1 MGWLNIFA
9 CCVRSREHDRHDVAS
24 SETETLVAPS
34 RLRERS
40 LVTQQEGYGTMSMD
54 AGFSPPRAGL
64 TEEQRARMT
73 EISRVAGS
81 HMRPIDEARRS
92 SLSFTSRATSSSGP
106 PPGLALSALNPADL
120 GLGAPPGPDTNTSA
134 SPSPLSSRTS
144 SPSPSR
150 PDSSPPGGVMR
161 ASRSSSSASGNSV
174 DANGVVRKSIFNGA
188 MTSASSKPRGKGRRP
203 RALSRATPPPA

>member
-9 CCVRSREHDRHDVAS
+9 CCVRREHDNVDAS

-34 RLRERS
+34 RLR
-40 LVTQQEGYGTMSMD
+40 LVTQQDGYGTMSMD
-54 AGFSPPRAGL
+54 TGSSPPRTGL
-64 TEEQRARMT
+64 TDEQRARMT
-73 EISRVAGS
+73 EITRVAGS
-81 HMRPIDEARRS
+81 HMRPIDDARRS
-92 SLSFTSRATSSSGP
+92 SLSFPSRVTSSSGP
-106 PPGLALSALNPADL
+106 PPGLALSALDPADL
-120 GLGAPPGPDTNTSA
+120 GLGAPPGPEPSSA
-134 SPSPLSSRTS
+134 TPSPLSSRTS

-188 MTSASSKPRGKGRRP
+188 MTSSKPRGKGRR
-203 RALSRATPPPA
+203 RATSRATPPAA

>member
-1 MGWLNIFA
+1 MG
-9 CCVRSREHDRHDVAS
+9 
-24 SETETLVAPS
+24 
-34 RLRERS
+34 
-40 LVTQQEGYGTMSMD
+40 MD
-54 AGFSPPRAGL
+54 SGMSPPRAGL

-81 HMRPIDEARRS
+81 HMRPID
-92 SLSFTSRATSSSGP
+92 LP
-106 PPGLALSALNPADL
+106 
-120 GLGAPPGPDTNTSA
+120 LGAPPGPDLSSA

-161 ASRSSSSASGNSV
+161 ASRSSSSASGNSI

-188 MTSASSKPRGKGRRP
+188 VTSKPRGKGRRP
-203 RALSRATPPPA
+203 RALSRVTPPPST